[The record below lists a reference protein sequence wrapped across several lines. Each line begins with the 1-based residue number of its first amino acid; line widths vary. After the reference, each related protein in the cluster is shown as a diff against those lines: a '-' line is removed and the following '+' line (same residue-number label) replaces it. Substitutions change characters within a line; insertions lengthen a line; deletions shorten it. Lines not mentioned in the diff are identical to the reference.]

1 MATRVQIAPSVLAAD
16 FANLGREVRVMT
28 EAGADAI
35 HIDVMDGHFVPNLTI
50 GASVIS
56 ALRPHTAVP
65 FDVHLMIDPVVPYL
79 ADFARAGAD
88 SITVHAEIGEQLNP
102 ALDIIKSEGKKT
114 GVALSPE
121 TPLDRVVPLL
131 QSVDL
136 VLVMTVRPGFGG
148 QKFIET
154 TLDKLAAARKLIDES
169 GESIRLEVDGGI
181 KIDNIRR
188 IAQAGADTF
197 VAGSAIFS
205 AEDYTVTIN
214 QMKSEIAAAR

>member
-65 FDVHLMIDPVVPYL
+65 FDVHLMIDPVAPYL

-131 QSVDL
+131 GSVDL

-148 QKFIET
+148 QKFMSDQLEKVEELKSLI
-154 TLDKLAAARKLIDES
+154 KAGGRKVGLQ
-169 GESIRLEVDGGI
+169 VDGGV
-181 KIDNIRR
+181 NFETAPAA
-188 IAQAGADTF
+188 IAAGADIL
-197 VAGSAIFS
+197 VAG
-205 AEDYTVTIN
+205 T
-214 QMKSEIAAAR
+214 AAFAGGEEFYGSNLRRLQGIDG